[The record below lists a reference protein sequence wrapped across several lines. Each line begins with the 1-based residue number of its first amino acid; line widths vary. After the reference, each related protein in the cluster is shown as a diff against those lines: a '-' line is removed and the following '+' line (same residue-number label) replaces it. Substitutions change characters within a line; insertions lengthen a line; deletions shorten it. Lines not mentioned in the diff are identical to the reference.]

1 MVDRWNYCL
10 LSSVCEEITS
20 GGAAPQGDKYF
31 INGKYPFVRVVDMG
45 NLPGQKYM
53 LQTRDLLNDVGAE
66 KLRLFP
72 SGTILFTKSGAS
84 LLLNQRAILKVP
96 MYVVSHIGC
105 LIPNEAII
113 SEWLYYWMKTVDFNI
128 YAHATTLPSLKLTTI
143 KELRIPVPTIPEQER
158 IVAWIEELFSQLDA
172 GVETLKKTKA
182 QLAVYRQAVLKEAFE
197 GNLSAE
203 WRTDHSDC
211 SPARDYESIAIKD
224 PTYKDTSGDENEI
237 RLALPDNWI
246 KLRMGDVF
254 SVEVGATPSRRVP
267 EYWNG
272 AINWVSS
279 GEVRFNR
286 IFSTDERITEAGL
299 ANSSTNVQPAGT
311 IMLAMIGEGKTRGQ
325 AAILEISAAHNQN
338 TAAILVS
345 ATPCDSKY
353 IYYFLQMNY
362 ENTRRVGSGNNQKAL
377 NKERVRALRFPFT
390 SFAEQHVIVEAIE
403 SRLSV
408 CDSIEQTVDI
418 ALQQAEAMRQSILKD
433 AFEGKL

>member
-1 MVDRWNYCL
+1 MEVMRLKDCCTIIAGQSPESKYYNTTGEGLPFFQGKADFGELYPAIRVYCSQPTKIAEKDDIL
-10 LSSVCEEITS
+10 LSVRAPVGPTNLAPCKVCIGRGLTAIRPSEVLLTRYVLLFFRYFEAQLASKGTGTTFKAIT
-20 GGAAPQGDKYF
+20 QDVIK
-31 INGKYPFVRVVDMG
+31 
-45 NLPGQKYM
+45 
-53 LQTRDLLNDVGAE
+53 DLE
-66 KLRLFP
+66 
-72 SGTILFTKSGAS
+72 
-84 LLLNQRAILKVP
+84 
-96 MYVVSHIGC
+96 
-105 LIPNEAII
+105 
-113 SEWLYYWMKTVDFNI
+113 
-128 YAHATTLPSLKLTTI
+128 
-143 KELRIPVPTIPEQER
+143 IPVPPLSEQER
-158 IVAWIEELFSQLDA
+158 IVARIEELFSQLDA

-197 GNLSAE
+197 GDLSAE

-345 ATPCDSKY
+345 ATPCDPKY

-433 AFEGKL
+433 AFEGRL